1 MAISHVLSQADGN
14 AVRSSM
20 SLVDFDGA
28 DSNGIGS
35 TLGLTITTTLAGVD
49 VDATTAELYTST
61 AVLNNHDMVAEAC
74 ATITALLTGAVVY
87 FAENTYDKFVI
98 HVEAINQ
105 VADDSLIA
113 TPVLTVV

>member
-1 MAISHVLSQADGN
+1 MAISHVLSQIDGN
-14 AVRSSM
+14 EVRSAM

-35 TLGLTITTTLAGVD
+35 TLGMTVASDLNGTE
-49 VDATTAELYTST
+49 VDASTAELYTSV

-74 ATITALLTGAVVY
+74 AALTAAMSGVDVR
-87 FAENTYDKFVI
+87 FSENAFDKFVI
-98 HVEAINQ
+98 HFEGINA
-105 VADDSLIA
+105 VANNVLIG